1 MKDESIQEP
10 PAKAVVE
17 LRFPWG
23 VISLIVLAG
32 AAARALLLFSTPLV
46 PGMNG
51 AYYLVQARSL
61 LQQGKLGIPDLP
73 LTFVIQA
80 ALAKIVQ
87 LVSGASLESSIVFAV
102 KCADTLLPAFV
113 ALPVFALVRRWA
125 KRAGAGLWVPACAA
139 LVAVAGAPALA
150 MVGDF
155 QKNSLG
161 LVWLA
166 SLLWALNNW
175 LEQPSVKR
183 ALLPVLFLGLI
194 GVTHIGVFGW
204 ALALTVL
211 VMGVALWR
219 CEAKVRRTIVP
230 WLFAGGAMCAVAAGL
245 VLWKFDPARVQRL
258 ASAAMHPLTYLHQ
271 NQGPGMRGN
280 PPGGPRG
287 SSQLP
292 GGPNDFRPQ
301 PPNGQ
306 NNFRPPGGPNG
317 FPGGPGM
324 MSAGWNWLPPAA
336 LLAAAVGA
344 LVAAWFGRK
353 NLSAGSVAV
362 VAGCALG
369 LLILSGPWVTGDK
382 VMRFRLIAVGP
393 ALICASFAM
402 LQLRWPKVRAI
413 VATLMALAL
422 IVPGAMR
429 VARGGRPVITL
440 EAANEL
446 RSLSAEISTP
456 GKTLIVARHGLEW
469 WAAWYLHTHI
479 AHVNALTDA
488 DWKNFDAV
496 YFLRQK
502 GGMPFGGPGPGR
514 QPRPDG
520 QFRPDGQLQFRP
532 DGPPDFAGGFSPP
545 GDILRRPFAQGRPG
559 GPGAMGEPMIPRD
572 ADITHDGEFF
582 MLALVPTP
590 EGFPG
595 GPRGAF
601 AMRPPFPGDN

>member
-1 MKDESIQEP
+1 MKNEIAQEP
-10 PAKAVVE
+10 ATKQAGS
-17 LRFPWG
+17 RFPSIL
-23 VISLIVLAG
+23 ISLIVLAG

-80 ALAKIVQ
+80 ILAKIVQ
-87 LVSGASLESSIVFAV
+87 FVSGASLESSIVFAV
-102 KCADTLLPAFV
+102 KFADAVLPALV
-113 ALPVFALVRRWA
+113 AVPVFALVRRWA
-125 KRAGAGLWVPACAA
+125 KRSGADLWVPACTALAA
-139 LVAVAGAPALA
+139 AAGAPALV

-166 SLLWALNNW
+166 ALLWALNNW

-183 ALLPVLFLGLI
+183 ALLPVTFLGLI

-204 ALALTVL
+204 ALALTAL

-219 CEAKVRRTIVP
+219 CEASTRRAIVP
-230 WLFAGGAMCAVAAGL
+230 WLFAGGAACAVAAGL

-258 ASAAMHPLTYLHQ
+258 ASAATHPLTYLHQ
-271 NQGPGMRGN
+271 NQGPAMRGT
-280 PPGGPRG
+280 PPG
-287 SSQLP
+287 
-292 GGPNDFRPQ
+292 
-301 PPNGQ
+301 GQ

-324 MSAGWNWLPPAA
+324 LPGGWNWIPTVA
-336 LLAAAVGA
+336 LLAASTAAIAAV
-344 LVAAWFGRK
+344 WFRRK
-353 NLSAGSVAV
+353 NLPAGSVAV
-362 VAGCALG
+362 VTGCALG

-393 ALICASFAM
+393 ALICGSFAI
-402 LQLRWPKVRAI
+402 LQLRWARVRTV

-422 IVPGAMR
+422 LVPGAMR
-429 VARGGRPVITL
+429 VMHGGRPVITL

-446 RSLSAEISTP
+446 RSLSADIPAP

-479 AHVNALTDA
+479 AHANALTEA

-502 GGMPFGGPGPGR
+502 GGMMMPFGGPGPGR
-514 QPRPDG
+514 PPRPDG
-520 QFRPDGQLQFRP
+520 QFPPDGQFRPP
-532 DGPPDFAGGFSPP
+532 DGPPDFAGGFPPP
-545 GDILRRPFAQGRPG
+545 GDFPRRPFAQGRPG
-559 GPGAMGEPMIPRD
+559 GPGGMGEPMIPRD
-572 ADITHDGEFF
+572 ADIAHDGEFF
-582 MLALVPTP
+582 TLALVPTP
-590 EGFPG
+590 EGFSG
-595 GPRGAF
+595 GPGRGF
-601 AMRPPFPGDN
+601 AMRPPFPSDN

>member
-1 MKDESIQEP
+1 MKSESTQEP
-10 PAKAVVE
+10 TRAVVGA
-17 LRFPWG
+17 RYPWG
-23 VISLIVLAG
+23 VIFLIVLAG

-61 LQQGKLGIPDLP
+61 LLQGKLGIPDLP

-80 ALAKIVQ
+80 ILARIVQ
-87 LVSGASLESSIVFAV
+87 FVSGASLESSVVFAV
-102 KCADTLLPAFV
+102 KCADALLPALV
-113 ALPVFALVRRWA
+113 AVPVFALVWRWA
-125 KRAGAGLWVPACAA
+125 KRVNAGLWVPACAA
-139 LVAVAGAPALA
+139 LAAVAGAPALA

-175 LEQPSVKR
+175 LEQPSVRR

-219 CEAKVRRTIVP
+219 SEAKTRRAILP
-230 WLFAGGAMCAVAAGL
+230 WLFAGGAVCGVAAGL

-271 NQGPGMRGN
+271 NQGPGLRGT
-280 PPGGPRG
+280 PPGGR
-287 SSQLP
+287 
-292 GGPNDFRPQ
+292 NDFRPQ
-301 PPNGQ
+301 PPDGQ
-306 NNFRPPGGPNG
+306 NNLRPPGGPNG

-324 MSAGWNWLPPAA
+324 MPGGWDWLPTVA
-336 LLAAAVGA
+336 LLTASVGGLAAA
-344 LVAAWFGRK
+344 WFRRK
-353 NLSAGSVAV
+353 KLPAGNVAV

-393 ALICASFAM
+393 ALICASFAL
-402 LQLRWPKVRAI
+402 LQLRWPKVRVV

-422 IVPGAMR
+422 VVPGAMR
-429 VARGGRPVITL
+429 VAQGGRPVITL
-440 EAANEL
+440 KAASEL
-446 RSLSAEISTP
+446 RSMSAEISAP

-479 AHVNALTDA
+479 AHTSALTAA

-502 GGMPFGGPGPGR
+502 GGMMMPFGGPGPGR
-514 QPRPDG
+514 Q
-520 QFRPDGQLQFRP
+520 QFRPDGPFRPGGQFRP
-532 DGPPDFAGGFSPP
+532 DGPPDFAGGFPPP
-545 GDILRRPFAQGRPG
+545 GDFPRRPFAQGRPG
-559 GPGAMGEPMIPRD
+559 GPGMMGEPMIPRD
-572 ADITHDGEFF
+572 ADITHDGTFF
-582 MLALVPTP
+582 TLALVPAP
-590 EGFPG
+590 EGFLPEG
-595 GPRGAF
+595 FSPDADGKL
-601 AMRPPFPGDN
+601 AMWQQFPGDN